1 MPVNSPIPAVEFIYK
16 VCDRD
21 VWQVARQ
28 DGTFIG
34 AEIDLQDGYIHFST
48 ASQLRD
54 TLSRHFAGRDNLVL
68 LKIEISQL
76 VIIWE
81 TARNGDLFPHL
92 YDHLPLSSVAAEYH
106 LGLSA
111 DGDHIV
117 PEAFLYQS

>member
-1 MPVNSPIPAVEFIYK
+1 MTITKLAPTVRFIYK
-16 VCDRD
+16 VCDSGLWED
-21 VWQVARQ
+21 AKQA
-28 DGTFIG
+28 GKFIG

-48 ASQLRD
+48 AGQLRD
-54 TLSRHFAGRDNLVL
+54 TLFRHFAGRNNLVL

-76 VIIWE
+76 DIIWE

-92 YDHLPLSSVAAEYH
+92 YDHLPLHSVVAEHH
-106 LGLSA
+106 LRLSA